1 MDHPRDASAE
11 GSNVGAAISPDTAA
25 ASPHIATTSAASTPT
40 APTAPA
46 AHSTNHARS
55 SASSDGKERAL
66 AETIS
71 KLKRLYAMS
80 KRCVDDLR
88 KQLTEKDV
96 TIDSLTQRA
105 AASASSAAERCVGDV
120 PRTPRRIARC
130 VAEDGVRWYLMEWDG
145 AGASPPLSDRDRMG
159 WTRDEYPHLMGD
171 VPTEEGR
178 STGGGGSGGGGDGG
192 AGGVGGGGGNVEE
205 IRALL
210 AASEEQRESAEDEF
224 RRYRVRS
231 EVIRKQQRSEITNT
245 MNASLKFQQRS
256 IAGDSIAS
264 ELQRAREQIE
274 ELSHVKREMELQE
287 LSWRKTK
294 ASLMEESHRLK
305 SQLLQSS
312 GPNGGGRGG
321 GQQSRSLN
329 ERYES
334 LRQEYKDYR
343 KKARQLMDRKDA
355 DLKQVEVRAR
365 GAATGRGL
373 GGNARSGSQV
383 VGGQAQ
389 TAGMLG
395 SAPVSRVGE
404 DGREDDGGSAALPDN
419 ATTQVKV
426 IAFEVG

>member
-1 MDHPRDASAE
+1 MDYAANAE
-11 GSNVGAAISPDTAA
+11 GSNDGAATSPDTAA
-25 ASPHIATTSAASTPT
+25 AYTPIATTSAASTPPS
-40 APTAPA
+40 APT
-46 AHSTNHARS
+46 TNHAS
-55 SASSDGKERAL
+55 SSANSASSDGKERAL

-88 KQLTEKDV
+88 RQLAEKEV

-105 AASASSAAERCVGDV
+105 AASASSAVETCVGDV

-130 VAEDGVRWYLMEWDG
+130 VAEDGVRWYLMEWDD

-171 VPTEEGR
+171 VPTEKGR
-178 STGGGGSGGGGDGG
+178 STGGGGSGC
-192 AGGVGGGGGNVEE
+192 GGGGGGVGNVEE
-205 IRALL
+205 LRALL

-294 ASLMEESHRLK
+294 ASLTEESRLLK
-305 SQLLQSS
+305 SQLLESS
-312 GPNGGGRGG
+312 GPNGGGRNG

-373 GGNARSGSQV
+373 GGARSGSQV

-389 TAGMLG
+389 AAGMLG

-419 ATTQVKV
+419 ATTQVNV
-426 IAFEVG
+426 TALDV

>member
-1 MDHPRDASAE
+1 MEQPANAE
-11 GSNVGAAISPDTAA
+11 GSNGAATSPETAA
-25 ASPHIATTSAASTPT
+25 ASTPIATTSAASTTSTTSTPT
-40 APTAPA
+40 APSAPT
-46 AHSTNHARS
+46 TNHAS
-55 SASSDGKERAL
+55 SSANSASSDGKERAL

-88 KQLTEKDV
+88 RQLAEKEV

-105 AASASSAAERCVGDV
+105 AASASSAAETCVGDV

-130 VAEDGVRWYLMEWDG
+130 VAEDGVRWYLMEWDD

-171 VPTEEGR
+171 VPTEKGR
-178 STGGGGSGGGGDGG
+178 STSGGGSGGGGGG
-192 AGGVGGGGGNVEE
+192 DFGNVEE
-205 IRALL
+205 LRALL

-294 ASLMEESHRLK
+294 ASLTEESRRLK
-305 SQLLQSS
+305 SLLESS
-312 GPNGGGRGG
+312 GPNGGGRNG

-365 GAATGRGL
+365 GTATGRGL
-373 GGNARSGSQV
+373 GGARSGSQV

-389 TAGMLG
+389 AAGMLG

-419 ATTQVKV
+419 ATTQVNV
-426 IAFEVG
+426 TALDV